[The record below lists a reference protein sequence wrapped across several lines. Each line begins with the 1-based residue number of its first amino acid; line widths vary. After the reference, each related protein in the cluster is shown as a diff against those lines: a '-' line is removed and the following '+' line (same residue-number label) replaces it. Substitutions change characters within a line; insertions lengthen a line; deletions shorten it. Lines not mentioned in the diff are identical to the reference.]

1 MHDFEDYSEFAEW
14 AEENGYV
21 YDNELHRE
29 EQSHKR
35 SVLVFF
41 YMKKIDSDSYAQ
53 VSYVQ
58 DYDHGSSDFTVQE
71 GFKKVEEVVTITKF
85 VQ

>member
-1 MHDFEDYSEFAEW
+1 
-14 AEENGYV
+14 
-21 YDNELHRE
+21 
-29 EQSHKR
+29 
-35 SVLVFF
+35 
-41 YMKKIDSDSYAQ
+41 MKKIDSDIYAQ